1 METPTTDL
9 RGLDRIRD
17 QVREFI
23 LQSFFYGHPADLVND
38 EMPLVEY
45 GGVDQTGV
53 LEIAEFIEETYGVQV
68 AEGDLTPENFD
79 SVEGIARFI
88 WFGLANS

>member
-1 METPTTDL
+1 METSTTDL

-23 LQSFFYGHPADLVND
+23 LQSFFYGHPADLTDD
-38 EMPLVEY
+38 EMLLVEY

-53 LEIAEFIEETYGVQV
+53 LEIAEFIEETYGVRV
-68 AEGDLTPENFD
+68 AQDDLTQENFD
-79 SVEGIARFI
+79 SVEGVARYI
-88 WFGLANS
+88 WFGLANA